1 MNLVFRNRIV
11 AEVAVE
17 VVIVAVVVKVGSA
30 VAAETELGVISL
42 KLEGAVKTHY
52 TF

>member
-1 MNLVFRNRIV
+1 MNLIFKDAV
-11 AEVAVE
+11 EVAVE

-30 VAAETELGVISL
+30 VAAENELGVIAL
-42 KLEGAVKTHY
+42 ELEGAVKTHY